1 MVNPLS
7 TLVPKNFN
15 AAKFILA
22 AKPWANFAKT
32 GRMVVGIGRNYA
44 LHAKARTPGPAAAT
58 WLWILQFRYMGWLV
72 PCWEPPSKAVHRHG
86 F

>member
-1 MVNPLS
+1 MKLQAHNLKLFPDMVTPLS
-7 TLVPKNFN
+7 QLVPKNFN

-44 LHAKARTPGPAAAT
+44 LHAKA
-58 WLWILQFRYMGWLV
+58 
-72 PCWEPPSKAVHRHG
+72 
-86 F
+86 